1 MVNVKRQSKQEN
13 LEHHRQ
19 RKQPGWK
26 YKEACVVKISRKM
39 RLMGVQ
45 LALYIHGFCMHGFK
59 QLKLKIIEKK
69 FQKLPKAKLEFALYW
84 PLFTWHLHCI
94 KYDSNVEMI

>member
-1 MVNVKRQSKQEN
+1 M
-13 LEHHRQ
+13 
-19 RKQPGWK
+19 
-26 YKEACVVKISRKM
+26 VKISRKM

-94 KYDSNVEMI
+94 KYDSNLEMI